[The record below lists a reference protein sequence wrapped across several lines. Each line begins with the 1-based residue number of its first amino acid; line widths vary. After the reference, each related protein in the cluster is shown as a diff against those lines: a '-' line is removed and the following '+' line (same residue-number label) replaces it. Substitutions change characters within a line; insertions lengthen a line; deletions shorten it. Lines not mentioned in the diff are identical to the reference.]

1 MLLRAHPL
9 FHAGFLFFV
18 SLLGFSHK
26 KKIIRWGRKKKKSLD
41 VSPQTCDPAQLTAEN
56 NLGLQASGWLTQ
68 TSLLL
73 LLLPR
78 GLGFGLMGS

>member
-1 MLLRAHPL
+1 M
-9 FHAGFLFFV
+9 GEEE
-18 SLLGFSHK
+18 
-26 KKIIRWGRKKKKSLD
+26 KKKSLD

-73 LLLPR
+73 LLLPW